1 MNYPVVII
9 IPIIVG
15 LIAHLIKS
23 FLIVRKRR
31 QVKLSYFFEY
41 GNMPSAHTAFVISLI
56 SVIGYRDGI
65 ASSNFAIAFVFAFIV
80 IGDALR
86 FRRSLESY
94 GEAINLI
101 IQKNP
106 DILNDKKIPALE
118 ERVGH
123 KISEVIVGA
132 ILGFLLTGILIKIF
146 NF

>member
-1 MNYPVVII
+1 MNYPIVI

-15 LIAHLIKS
+15 LTAHLIKS
-23 FLIVRKRR
+23 FLIVKKRR
-31 QVKLSYFFEY
+31 QIKLSYFFEY
-41 GNMPSAHTAFVISLI
+41 GNMPSAHTAFVVSLI
-56 SVIGYRDGI
+56 SVIGYCDGI
-65 ASSNFAIAFVFAFIV
+65 ASSSFAIAFVFAFIV
-80 IGDALR
+80 IDDALR

-101 IQKNP
+101 AQKSP
-106 DILNDKKIPALE
+106 GILGNKKMPALE

-123 KISEVIVGA
+123 RISEVIVGA